1 MISSMVERFTYN
13 ERVMGSTP
21 VSSILNFR
29 VSSGFEPE
37 TLDYEPNELPLLY
50 NTVFIFFF
58 IK

>member
-13 ERVMGSTP
+13 ERVMGSNP
-21 VSSILNFR
+21 VSSNFR

-50 NTVFIFFF
+50 NTVLLFFF